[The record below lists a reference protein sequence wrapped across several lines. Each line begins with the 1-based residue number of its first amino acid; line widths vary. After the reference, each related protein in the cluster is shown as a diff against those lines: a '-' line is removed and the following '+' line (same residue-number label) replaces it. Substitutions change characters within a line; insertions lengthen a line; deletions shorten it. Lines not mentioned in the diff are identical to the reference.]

1 MKNKICCALICS
13 AICLSLAACGKE
25 TASSTFLKEEPL
37 VTSSAKPSASVS
49 SEPSTEAPESEESVG
64 FSEDEMY
71 AGISYVNALAAVRVE
86 AGSGSIVNSVEK
98 GAMPDGTEAWEV
110 NVSPITES
118 GDEITVVYYVHDDF
132 CSVLQ

>member
-13 AICLSLAACGKE
+13 AICFSLAACGKE
-25 TASSTFLKEEPL
+25 TASSSILNEAPL
-37 VTSSAKPSASVS
+37 ITSTNETSVASSTEPSAETT
-49 SEPSTEAPESEESVG
+49 EPEEAPT

-132 CSVLQ
+132 CSALQ